1 MNAKHKNNKLK
12 LPGELEKL
20 LNGEMKRISVV
31 VTAKLYRDITDIAIS
46 NKISLTAQS
55 RIIFTEWLESK
66 SSNGRAKLRKRRS
79 RN

>member
-12 LPGELEKL
+12 SPGELDKL
-20 LNGEMKRISVV
+20 LSGEMKRISVV

-66 SSNGRAKLRKRRS
+66 SSNGRAKVATEI
-79 RN
+79 

>member
-1 MNAKHKNNKLK
+1 MNTKHKNNKLK
-12 LPGELEKL
+12 SPGELDKL
-20 LNGEMKRISVV
+20 LSGEMKRISVV

-66 SSNGRAKLRKRRS
+66 SSNGRVKLRKRRS
-79 RN
+79 RD